1 MVMKCVLD
9 WLVNGGERVHQE
21 DSIQK
26 LKRIASWIDSWRQ
39 MECHNI
45 VQCKVVQI
53 LALVNKRVEIK
64 KVRKDQFK
72 GSF

>member
-39 MECHNI
+39 MEYRNI
-45 VQCKVVQI
+45 VQCEVGKF
-53 LALVNKRVEIK
+53 LALVNKRVEL
-64 KVRKDQFK
+64 RKCEK
-72 GSF
+72 IN